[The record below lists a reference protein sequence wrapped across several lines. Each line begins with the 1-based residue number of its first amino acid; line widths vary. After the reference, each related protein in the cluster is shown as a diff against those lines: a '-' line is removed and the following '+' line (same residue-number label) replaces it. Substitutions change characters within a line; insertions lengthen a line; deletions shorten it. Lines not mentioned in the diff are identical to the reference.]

1 MNTSDTAASRSSRSS
16 LSVPEEELKKI
27 FGSRIRIYPGSTTRN
42 SHFVLLWVQQALRVR
57 DNHALAAAVMTA
69 NTLDLPLYACFCLV
83 PDYPGAN
90 SRHFSFLLQGLIEL
104 EVSLESLG
112 IPLIVDLVS
121 PEEGIPR
128 AAKEAACVVCDS
140 GYTAVQRQWR
150 RKIADRLVQPM
161 IQLDSDVVVPPF
173 QASDK
178 EEYSAATLRR
188 KLQRLIDLY
197 LAPVG
202 PLPVLRNPRKSAE
215 APPFRPFRSIK
226 PETVLKNMGAF
237 GIRETVFPVNEMPG
251 GEVEAWKRIDNFL
264 AGNLSHYH
272 DSRNDPG
279 LNIQSELSPYLHFG
293 NLSPVSAALAVMA
306 ASREDLRLTEGAS
319 AFLEQLIVRRELAIN
334 FCLFNPSCDNPDAVP
349 PWAQE
354 SLDSHAGDER
364 PEVYTKEQLVAGE
377 TGDPFW
383 NAAQKEL
390 LLTGKMHGYMRMY
403 WGKRLI
409 QWMPDWR
416 EAYRLLLELNDTYS
430 IDGRDCNG
438 YAGIAWVFGRHD
450 RPFPERPLFGKIRP
464 MGAKGL
470 KRKFEM
476 ELYLEKVKR
485 LKS

>member
-1 MNTSDTAASRSSRSS
+1 MNAADKAVASSAKS
-16 LSVPEEELKKI
+16 LPTEELKRI
-27 FGSRIRIYPGSTTRN
+27 FGSRIRISPGTAPQKSR
-42 SHFVLLWVQQALRVR
+42 FVLLWVQQALRIR
-57 DNHALAAAVMTA
+57 DNHALAAAIITA
-69 NTLDLPLYACFCLV
+69 NTMNLPLYACFCLV

-90 SRHFSFLLQGLIEL
+90 SRHFTFLLQGLIDL
-104 EVSLESLG
+104 ETSLAKLG
-112 IPLIVDLVS
+112 IPLILDLAH

-128 AAKEAACVVCDS
+128 AAKEAACVVCDT
-140 GYTAVQRQWR
+140 GYTAVQRKWR
-150 RKIADRLVQPM
+150 REIVNSLSRPM
-161 IQLDSDVVVPPF
+161 IQLESDVVVPPM

-178 EEYSAATLRR
+178 EEYAAATLRR
-188 KLQRLIDLY
+188 KLTRLIDLY

-202 PLPVLRNPRKSAE
+202 TLPDLKNPRKSLKDL
-215 APPFRPFRSIK
+215 PFRPLHSEK
-226 PETVLKNMGAF
+226 PESVLKNMTAF
-237 GIRETVFPVNEMPG
+237 GIQESISPVKEMPG
-251 GEVEAWKRIDNFL
+251 GEREAWKRLETFL

-306 ASREDLRLTEGAS
+306 SSRDDPRLTEGAA

-334 FCLFNPSCDNPDAVP
+334 FCLHNPACDSPDAVP
-349 PWAQE
+349 AWAQE

-364 PEVYTKEQLVAGE
+364 PEVYAREQLIAGE

-416 EAYRLLLELNDTYS
+416 EAYRLLIELNDTYS

-438 YAGIAWVFGRHD
+438 YTGIAWVFGRHD

-470 KRKFEM
+470 KRKFQM
-476 ELYLEKVKR
+476 DLYLERISR
-485 LKS
+485 LQI